1 MGRRKG
7 ESDRGRDEDRRRR
20 HAGGLEGDGSLRGL
34 ERQAFLQL
42 GDGMLLDI
50 FDVDPQGRSP
60 LRRLRLPESFD
71 SRRL

>member
-50 FDVDPQGRSP
+50 FDVDP
-60 LRRLRLPESFD
+60 
-71 SRRL
+71 